1 MSDSDISW
9 QESVAQLA
17 RDRTTVEGYA
27 RLLKKYGDEAAIDRG
42 SIAYGQ
48 AKAEYDGVIAG
59 LNVALARKQKPGSLP
74 DLQERM
80 QRGSEKRDDF
90 CKMAEA
96 LLPPASGQKGV
107 LGGWIGDAVKGAVD
121 PVIGAIKD
129 IYLRSKDDDVLLR
142 KTIQTQLQATLWM
155 DFEAIQKAP

>member
-1 MSDSDISW
+1 
-9 QESVAQLA
+9 
-17 RDRTTVEGYA
+17 
-27 RLLKKYGDEAAIDRG
+27 
-42 SIAYGQ
+42 
-48 AKAEYDGVIAG
+48 
-59 LNVALARKQKPGSLP
+59 
-74 DLQERM
+74 
-80 QRGSEKRDDF
+80 
-90 CKMAEA
+90 
-96 LLPPASGQKGV
+96 V